1 MDVVGRSEVAK
12 RIAQLGVGLEG
23 ERILALRPVELDE
36 GDGAIHAPEKM
47 CGLKRRHLFGH
58 ASPSQSLRNDFS
70 LADICSASRTESPPS
85 NSSTQL
91 SCAAAMSANKAWP
104 LRVRLMNE
112 VRRSP
117 LRCARATSPSETRRS
132 TMPVI
137 LPFDTMRKREISLIS
152 MPSGL
157 R

>member
-12 RIAQLGVGLEG
+12 RIAQFGVGLEG
-23 ERILALRPVELDE
+23 ERILALRPVELDD
-36 GDGAIHAPEKM
+36 GDVAVHAPEKM
-47 CGLKRRHLFGH
+47 CGPKRRHFGH

-91 SCAAAMSANKAWP
+91 SCAAAMLANKAWP

-132 TMPVI
+132 TMPVT

-152 MPSGL
+152 MP
-157 R
+157 